1 MNSEQLQKW
10 ALIAEIAGG
19 IAIFVSLMF
28 LVSEVNQ
35 NTRAIKAQTAQ
46 SAQQQLIDLSDFM
59 FADPARREASR
70 ILNQSGWSELDPD
83 QRDLA
88 NISTRRRMYVYD
100 NAYYQYLQGTLEEAM
115 FTRYRRSVE
124 GLVRRSWFKEYWDGD
139 SGVFSVPFVDYVN
152 SLIEQQ
158 TVTN

>member
-59 FADPARREASR
+59 MADPARREASR
-70 ILNQSGWSELDPD
+70 ILNRSGWSELDPD
-83 QRDLA
+83 QRQLA

-124 GLVRRSWFKEYWDGD
+124 GLVRRPWFKEYWDGD
-139 SGVFSVPFVDYVN
+139 SGVFSVPFFDYVN

-158 TVTN
+158 SATN